1 MTNVLP
7 VCNPQCPYKIPLSS
21 YVYVAARG
29 FESILR
35 RWIQPHLIPLPAY
48 ALQLYRATWSE
59 LHQIRTAVSIPCDLY
74 LSEKPIDAKTVQQ
87 QPRNLQLWETPAV
100 ETNGQLLDA
109 QMLTWLCKM
118 SANPTVGNVVAA
130 PVSDLPIGFSERRT
144 RLYVPLTESFVSM
157 QNYYQCQITSH
168 ILAYLASAAPGGP
181 HLWLYVAKQLTDP
194 PLYEYFG
201 F

>member
-130 PVSDLPIGFSERRT
+130 PHAELLSMSNHVPHPRLPGKRST
-144 RLYVPLTESFVSM
+144 RGT
-157 QNYYQCQITSH
+157 
-168 ILAYLASAAPGGP
+168 
-181 HLWLYVAKQLTDP
+181 P
-194 PLYEYFG
+194 PLAICCEAAHG
-201 F
+201 PTIV